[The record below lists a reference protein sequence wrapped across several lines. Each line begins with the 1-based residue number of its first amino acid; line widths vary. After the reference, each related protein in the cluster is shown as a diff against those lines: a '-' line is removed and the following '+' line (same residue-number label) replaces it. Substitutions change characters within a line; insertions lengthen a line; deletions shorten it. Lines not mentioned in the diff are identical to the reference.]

1 MLVIDGFSKNSNN
14 LFYKTPMSASGWMK
28 KNNIEQGKNKNC
40 TVDAGQNKTE
50 LDKKHLH
57 KQMIRSLQLLRNVY
71 ILNIT
76 CLNTFR

>member
-40 TVDAGQNKTE
+40 TVDADVK
-50 LDKKHLH
+50 
-57 KQMIRSLQLLRNVY
+57 I
-71 ILNIT
+71 
-76 CLNTFR
+76 